1 MEAFRGSQAT
11 RAQIEGYLKRIR
23 GSDAQDAQMAL
34 MSLPSHPGHYQKEPQ
49 LLAELVIPAMLEL
62 ARTTEDDMA
71 RGIAIGNL
79 LGLGEKAGP
88 AVPGLVDLVGDDRA
102 LPHLANGAGKL
113 GAHAKKLVPAFQ
125 GRLGD
130 SSPTVRR
137 NAAEGLGQI
146 GPDAASATDA
156 LAKVLTSDDDPF
168 SRVKAAHALGK
179 IGAGAKSAL
188 PALDEAATSG
198 PGNVRFAA
206 KAAADKI
213 RAGD

>member
-1 MEAFRGSQAT
+1 
-11 RAQIEGYLKRIR
+11 
-23 GSDAQDAQMAL
+23 

-156 LAKVLTSDDDPF
+156 LAKVLTSDDDAILAREGRARPRQDRRAREERAPG
-168 SRVKAAHALGK
+168 SRRGGDERPRQRPVRGEGGRRQDPGRRLTPWRPPGRRSVP
-179 IGAGAKSAL
+179 AGRGWRSCC
-188 PALDEAATSG
+188 S
-198 PGNVRFAA
+198 
-206 KAAADKI
+206 
-213 RAGD
+213 